1 MALIE
6 LRQGFQLSKQVSLN
20 ILDRIDLPNKK
31 FLIDTPSTS
40 LGNYNIFI
48 NHLGTYDMNIAMIF
62 CQISDSQN
70 CITILPFDS
79 QEKQKEFILGYT
91 QVVLDIL
98 SEEACMK
105 IMKIREMKDDIK
117 NIICSETNP
126 IQKVKENVS
135 TV

>member
-1 MALIE
+1 
-6 LRQGFQLSKQVSLN
+6 
-20 ILDRIDLPNKK
+20 
-31 FLIDTPSTS
+31 
-40 LGNYNIFI
+40 
-48 NHLGTYDMNIAMIF
+48 MNIAMIF

-79 QEKQKEFILGYT
+79 QEKQKEFNLGYT

-105 IMKIREMKDDIK
+105 IRERKDHIK